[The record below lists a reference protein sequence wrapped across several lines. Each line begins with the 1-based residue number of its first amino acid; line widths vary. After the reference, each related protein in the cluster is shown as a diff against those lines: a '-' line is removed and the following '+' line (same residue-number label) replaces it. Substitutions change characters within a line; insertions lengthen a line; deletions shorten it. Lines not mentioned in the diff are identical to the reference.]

1 MLHFP
6 APEEEND
13 AFLNELRAM
22 GDSIEPP
29 SSLAPEQIRNRLPDL
44 NRIPLTRRIAPY
56 AAMAACLAVVLTGV
70 RIFQQNQAS
79 WLRSGNTSG
88 AAASS
93 QAAAQANDA
102 LETYVDGLSEG
113 AETAEGGQEE
123 CVQKTAP
130 PNTAKY
136 AASAPD
142 YTAVYEAV
150 QDNATAESFDGA
162 ANEQDKIFL
171 ACEEALRFQSVRY
184 SLAEGCELLVFQGD
198 TEAQT
203 VSLELPDGRSW
214 TAQNLLLSE
223 SEERL
228 IVLGEGISDSGLSC
242 SIAAF
247 YDISVPSDPVYA
259 GSYAQ
264 SGSSCQAVLSGGVLI
279 LQSIWIP
286 ANVEDGSDPGQ
297 YVPAVY
303 QDGGCML
310 FYPAEIP
317 LLEGGAGSGYLVLTA
332 ADIRSGSVQSRLAGY
347 GPLSEVSLSEKGVQ
361 WNGTCISW
369 EGGVLSLAE

>member
-29 SSLAPEQIRNRLPDL
+29 SSLAPEQIRNRLPDP

-162 ANEQDKIFL
+162 ANEQDKASL
-171 ACEEALRFQSVRY
+171 AHKEAIRFQSVEY
-184 SLAEGCELLVFQGD
+184 SLTEDGELLVFQG
-198 TEAQT
+198 EAEARA
-203 VSLELPDGRSW
+203 VSLELPGGSW
-214 TAQNLLLSE
+214 TAQSLLLAGT
-223 SEERL
+223 EERL
-228 IVLGEGISDSGLSC
+228 IVLGEGLSDSGMPC

-264 SGSSCQAVLSGGVLI
+264 SGSNCQAVLSGGVLI

-303 QDGGCML
+303 QDGGRML

-361 WNGTCISW
+361 WNGACISW